1 MSKPD
6 TTLAGGS
13 AEIELMAYFLL
24 KLWQK
29 NQTRFSMVSKTGMT
43 ISDYFQ
49 LANIKSDLKS
59 LGSVPPSRPKNGRD
73 TFRQIMAR
81 SGNKFRPS
89 SGKFDPPDADSNPT
103 GMRLSD
109 YFRHHLPPRAVG
121 FSPSDTKVKVDAH
134 EGEGRYWGASE
145 VAPEFSADPLRI
157 SSRGVTSAA
166 TRGRIEASIKKAADK
181 YGLSPALI
189 QSVIKAESNFQ
200 VDAVS
205 SAGAQG
211 LMQLMP
217 ATAKELG
224 VVDVFD
230 IDANVDGGTRYL
242 KQMLDQFGGDIK
254 LALAAY
260 NAGPGTVQRYGQIP
274 PYRETRNYIDRVMRF
289 AEIPS

>member
-1 MSKPD
+1 V
-6 TTLAGGS
+6 
-13 AEIELMAYFLL
+13 
-24 KLWQK
+24 
-29 NQTRFSMVSKTGMT
+29 VSKTGMT

-49 LANIKSDLKS
+49 LAGIKPDLNS
-59 LGSVPPSRPKNGRD
+59 LGSMSPSGLENGRD
-73 TFRQIMAR
+73 PFRQIMAR

-89 SGKFDPPDADSNPT
+89 PGKCDPPDADSKPT

-109 YFRHHLPPRAVG
+109 YFRQNLPTRAVG
-121 FSPSDTKVKVDAH
+121 FSPSSPSNTEAKVDAH
-134 EGEGRYWGASE
+134 EAQGGHRGPSE
-145 VAPEFSADPLRI
+145 VVPEFSTDPLRI
-157 SSRGVTSAA
+157 SSRSVDSAA
-166 TRGRIEASIKKAADK
+166 TRGRIEASIKKAAEK

-189 QSVIKAESNFQ
+189 HSVIKAESNFQ

-217 ATAKELG
+217 ATARELG
-224 VVDVFD
+224 VIDVFD

-242 KQMLDQFGGDIK
+242 KQMLDRFGGDIK

-274 PYRETRNYIDRVMRF
+274 SYRETRDYIDRVMRF